1 MPWYRC
7 RCSCR
12 SGRGTALYRDPRY
25 EGTVVSSEVTDR
37 ITTPYRVF
45 YEGENHA
52 ISYGMGWQ
60 IHEVDG
66 RRIAQHPG
74 YTGTY
79 YLRDL
84 TTGISVIVLTNRD
97 SNAGPHP
104 SILAIK
110 LARLADPD
118 FPAIDG

>member
-1 MPWYRC
+1 MVRWE
-7 RCSCR
+7 
-12 SGRGTALYRDPRY
+12 RGLS

-37 ITTPYRVF
+37 VTTSYRVF
-45 YEGENHA
+45 YEGEDHV

-60 IHEVDG
+60 IHEMDG
-66 RRIAQHPG
+66 RRIAQHAG

-84 TTGISVIVLTNRD
+84 TTGLSVIVLTNRD

-104 SILAIK
+104 STLAMK
-110 LARLADPD
+110 LARLADPT